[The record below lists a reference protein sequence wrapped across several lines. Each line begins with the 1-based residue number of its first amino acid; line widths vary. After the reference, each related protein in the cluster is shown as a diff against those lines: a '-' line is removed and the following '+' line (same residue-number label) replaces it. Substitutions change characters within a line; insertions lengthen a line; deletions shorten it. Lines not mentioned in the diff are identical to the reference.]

1 MFEIMIFIINIYNI
15 NCFIINWIIHYYKL
29 KSYMKS
35 LIFLYIY
42 FLTAFNFNKKNDRYC
57 ISFQQLKYKNFKF
70 VDIVKIN
77 IEKSFYDS

>member
-70 VDIVKIN
+70 VDIKIN

>member
-1 MFEIMIFIINIYNI
+1 MFEIMIFIINTYNI
-15 NCFIINWIIHYYKL
+15 NCFIINRIIHYYKL